1 MQVKI
6 KIDIN
11 NSAHIKGLNDFLDII
26 RGVVTQPEPEV
37 VKEAPRVAT
46 PRTRTAPMAKV
57 APKVEPAAKV
67 AIPGDL
73 PKFTTMEVK
82 DAVEVVAQPA
92 VVVEERPIVD
102 KPVDKPV
109 EKPVETVN
117 KPVEAPSAPVV
128 DVPVVAEPVATVT
141 LNQIKDLQTKLVGT
155 HREVIKE
162 MLTKLGA
169 ANASTLSE
177 AVYPEYYEFLKTL

>member
-11 NSAHIKGLNDFLDII
+11 NGAHVKGLNDFLDII
-26 RGVVTQPEPEV
+26 RGVATQPEPEV
-37 VKEAPRVAT
+37 LKEAPKAA

-73 PKFTTMEVK
+73 PKFTEMEVK
-82 DAVEVVAQPA
+82 GATEVVAKPA
-92 VVVEERPIVD
+92 VVVEERPMDEPAPEAARPLAEAV
-102 KPVDKPV
+102 
-109 EKPVETVN
+109 
-117 KPVEAPSAPVV
+117 VEAP
-128 DVPVVAEPVATVT
+128 VAEPVYEVKKDAVT

-155 HREVIKE
+155 HREAIKG
-162 MLTKLGA
+162 MLTQLGA
-169 ANASTLSE
+169 ANASTLAE
-177 AVYPEYYEFLKTL
+177 ENYVEYYEFLKTL